1 MPTRLYKVFERLLEY
16 IVIALMIVMT
26 VEVLLGVTY
35 RKLGMSLS
43 WYDEVAEVTLAWLTY
58 YGSALA
64 ALKGAHIGFPGL
76 IDALKPKWRVPLVII
91 GEFFVFAF
99 FIALT
104 WTGVQVLDVLAT
116 DTLVSLPEVPVSIT
130 QSVIPI
136 GGALFI
142 IAEALRLPHLLR
154 AAHEPRQHAPHA
166 AEV

>member
-1 MPTRLYKVFERLLEY
+1 MPTRLHKGFERLLEY
-16 IVIALMIVMT
+16 IVIALMVIMT

-35 RKLGMSLS
+35 RKIGMSLS

-76 IDALKPKWRVPLVII
+76 LDALKPRLRLPLVII

-99 FIALT
+99 FAALT

-116 DTLVSLPEVPVSIT
+116 DTLVSLPQVPVSLT

-136 GGALFI
+136 GGALFML
-142 IAEALRLPHLLR
+142 AEAMRLPEVLRR
-154 AAHEPRQHAPHA
+154 AAVPGHLAEQAP
-166 AEV
+166 EL